1 MLAKPQT
8 FMNLS
13 GLPLSSMIIKPGELI
28 VIHDDMD
35 IPFGQ
40 VRVKD
45 HGGTGGH
52 KGLESIR
59 SVLHTGDFIRIRC
72 GIGRPPEGMEGAEY
86 VLSGFSGDEMKAL
99 SEEISKAGQAVIE
112 CMKNGITTAMNL
124 FNRRE
129 AADKKDANNPSL

>member
-1 MLAKPQT
+1 M
-8 FMNLS
+8 
-13 GLPLSSMIIKPGELI
+13 IKPGDLI

-72 GIGRPPEGMEGAEY
+72 GIGRPSEGMEGAEY
-86 VLSGFSGDEMKAL
+86 VLSVFSGDEMKAL
-99 SEEISKAGQAVIE
+99 SEEISKAGQAIIE
-112 CMKNGITTAMNL
+112 CLKNGITTAMNL

-129 AADKKDANNPSL
+129 ATDKKNASNPSLLNDPHKGSE